1 MNKLS
6 TLLLCAAL
14 FVTGFSQ
21 TTLAQTQPTPSMQEQ
36 YDKLHGI
43 KPKTPTTD
51 KSKEKTKTTT
61 QKPEKTTAPS
71 KPPKQAKTVEPAKPK
86 PTKPIPA
93 PAPAM
98 ASEGGFG
105 VKIGLRGGVNYS
117 SITSDAIT
125 ASGITVDPL
134 LGYHGG
140 LVVELGGKTFSVQPE
155 ILYSQTAYKISA
167 SQAGSLLVGESR
179 LNSVTVPLLF
189 KVSLGNGPTKF
200 FINAGGFGSYA
211 LSGKAKTTFS
221 GITTTTDLKFD
232 SGDQRLEYGAV
243 GGAGVALG
251 LGRAQLL
258 IEGRYYYGLGS
269 DGDVPAAS
277 KMFTRN
283 IQGSVG
289 LLIPLGGN

>member
-6 TLLLCAAL
+6 TLLLCATL

-105 VKIGLRGGVNYS
+105 VKIGLRGGVN
-117 SITSDAIT
+117 
-125 ASGITVDPL
+125 
-134 LGYHGG
+134 
-140 LVVELGGKTFSVQPE
+140 
-155 ILYSQTAYKISA
+155 
-167 SQAGSLLVGESR
+167 
-179 LNSVTVPLLF
+179 
-189 KVSLGNGPTKF
+189 
-200 FINAGGFGSYA
+200 
-211 LSGKAKTTFS
+211 
-221 GITTTTDLKFD
+221 
-232 SGDQRLEYGAV
+232 
-243 GGAGVALG
+243 
-251 LGRAQLL
+251 
-258 IEGRYYYGLGS
+258 
-269 DGDVPAAS
+269 
-277 KMFTRN
+277 
-283 IQGSVG
+283 
-289 LLIPLGGN
+289 

>member
-6 TLLLCAAL
+6 AL
-14 FVTGFSQ
+14 FLSLVFLGIGISRTVI
-21 TTLAQTQPTPSMQEQ
+21 AQTQPTPSMQEQ

-43 KPKTPTTD
+43 KPKSPTTD

-61 QKPEKTTAPS
+61 QKPEKTTTPS

-86 PTKPIPA
+86 PTKPAPIPA
-93 PAPAM
+93 PEVAG
-98 ASEGGFG
+98 EGGFG
-105 VKIGLRGGVNYS
+105 VKVGIRGGANYS
-117 SITSDAIT
+117 SVTSDAIKT
-125 ASGITVDPL
+125 SGIIVDPA
-134 LGYHGG
+134 LGYFGG
-140 LVVELGGKTFSVQPE
+140 LVVELGGERFSVQPE
-155 ILYSQTAYKISA
+155 ILYSQNSYKISA
-167 SQAGSLLVGESR
+167 SQSGSLLTGESR
-179 LNSVTVPLLF
+179 INSVTVPLLF

-211 LSGKAKTTFS
+211 LSGKVKTTFS

-269 DGDVPAAS
+269 NGDVPAAN

>member
-1 MNKLS
+1 MNKLL

-14 FVTGFSQ
+14 FITGL
-21 TTLAQTQPTPSMQEQ
+21 TTLAQTQPTPTMQEQ

-51 KSKEKTKTTT
+51 KSKEKPKTTT

-93 PAPAM
+93 PAPAT

-105 VKIGLRGGVNYS
+105 IKVGLRGGANYS
-117 SITSDAIT
+117 SITSDAIK
-125 ASGITVDPL
+125 ASGIAVDPL
-134 LGYHGG
+134 LGYHRG

-155 ILYSQTAYKISA
+155 ILYSQTAYKMGTP
-167 SQAGSLLVGESR
+167 QAGNLLVGESR
-179 LNSVTVPLLF
+179 VNSVTVPLLF

-200 FINAGGFGSYA
+200 FINAGGYGSYA

-243 GGAGVALG
+243 GGAGVSLG

-269 DGDVPAAS
+269 DGDVPAGS

>member
-1 MNKLS
+1 MNKLL

-14 FVTGFSQ
+14 FITGL
-21 TTLAQTQPTPSMQEQ
+21 TTLAQTQPTPTMQEQ

-51 KSKEKTKTTT
+51 KSKEKPKNTT

-93 PAPAM
+93 PAPEVAR
-98 ASEGGFG
+98 EGGFG
-105 VKIGLRGGVNYS
+105 VKVGIRGGANYS
-117 SITSDAIT
+117 SITSDAIK

-140 LVVELGGKTFSVQPE
+140 LVVELGGERFSVQPE

-179 LNSVTVPLLF
+179 VNSVTVPLLF

-243 GGAGVALG
+243 GGAGVSLG

-269 DGDVPAAS
+269 DGDVPAGS